1 MTEGAFWL
9 VVFVLA
15 AFGIGFIV
23 VLNMEIR
30 KCS

>member
-15 AFGIGFIV
+15 SFGVGFIV
-23 VLNMEIR
+23 GLHMETR
-30 KCS
+30 K